1 MRTNGRKRQFVTPQ
15 KSMSDRVSEALYSAV
30 DDVLSKILGGSK
42 PPRKLRKNIK
52 DDLILYNRR
61 KR

>member
-15 KSMSDRVSEALYSAV
+15 KSMSDRVSEALYNAV
-30 DDVLSKILGGSK
+30 DDVLSKILGESK